1 MSSITIRSGISCHS
15 NHQGGQ
21 SDRILRFV
29 AVNVCVLGAGRFDLQ
44 EMASRYCTPDG
55 TWYFNP
61 NENRTWTN
69 YSLCG
74 YHHEPASVGNST
86 LIAVIDVWC
95 NDGAYLTAAD

>member
-1 MSSITIRSGISCHS
+1 MGFCGSL
-15 NHQGGQ
+15 Q
-21 SDRILRFV
+21 LMFV
-29 AVNVCVLGAGRFDLQ
+29 LLAPADLQ

-74 YHHEPASVGNST
+74 YHHEPGSVGNST

-95 NDGAYLTAAD
+95 PPDVR